1 MTLLVIQ
8 APINPIP
15 SIKLLGMQEVYIVG
29 NEELEQRALTCFDH
43 GLHTDYYQTFMCTAC
58 LSRVSGLN

>member
-15 SIKLLGMQEVYIVG
+15 SIKLLGMQEVYVVG
-29 NEELEQRALTCFDH
+29 NEGLEQRALTMDCIRTITKRSCALLACH
-43 GLHTDYYQTFMCTAC
+43 GFWA
-58 LSRVSGLN
+58 